1 MDVRPQNV
9 WPSLAFDLKQA
20 NQLVGRFLTAGFYY
34 KTFIKPQRLWP
45 AYQVVLS
52 RFAAGGVAGKDSV
65 HGYYDKRY
73 ATSTSWWPAAGRRAC
88 RSRRRGRRRGR
99 VLLVEEEYELGGHL
113 RFSGEQACPPCPSCA
128 HRWRARPSIEVMT
141 TRSSPAG
148 TTTTGSPSCSARSAG
163 RGAPGEG
170 RAGALVAAAGLI
182 ERPVRLRRQR
192 PAGGDAVDRGA
203 TPGQPVRREA
213 GRPAVVLSANEEGT
227 PPPPTWRAS
236 GSRSCGARRPQ
247 GRDAPP
253 GDRQGRVQAV
263 ELEDG
268 TVLAADL
275 LVTATGWTAPTSLLN
290 MAGDRP
296 VWSPTAARFVPSG
309 ALPPTVLA
317 TGGLVGDGT
326 PDELAEHGRATGAL
340 AARRARGG
348 TGSDVPVLPV
358 ADHPAMFRSS
368 THGFVDFSEDVSSKD
383 IVAAA
388 KEGYDSSELVKRF
401 TTATMG
407 PSQGKLEVIN
417 TVAVLGEATGRQ
429 VADLGTTVWRP
440 PYAPISLGALAG
452 GSSSRPGCPRCSRG
466 TRATGRRRC
475 SRASGSGRTTTA
487 TRSPRRATS
496 ARTSGSSTSH
506 PSASW
511 SCRDRTSRSC

>member
-1 MDVRPQNV
+1 VLD
-9 WPSLAFDLKQA
+9 
-20 NQLVGRFLTAGFYY
+20 GRKGETD
-34 KTFIKPQRLWP
+34 PR
-45 AYQVVLS
+45 
-52 RFAAGGVAGKDSV
+52 
-65 HGYYDKRY
+65 
-73 ATSTSWWPAAGRRAC
+73 ATGR
-88 RSRRRGRRRGR
+88 
-99 VLLVEEEYELGGHL
+99 
-113 RFSGEQACPPCPSCA
+113 
-128 HRWRARPSIEVMT
+128 
-141 TRSSPAG
+141 
-148 TTTTGSPSCSARSAG
+148 
-163 RGAPGEG
+163 
-170 RAGALVAAAGLI
+170 
-182 ERPVRLRRQR
+182 
-192 PAGGDAVDRGA
+192 
-203 TPGQPVRREA
+203 
-213 GRPAVVLSANEEGT
+213 
-227 PPPPTWRAS
+227 
-236 GSRSCGARRPQ
+236 
-247 GRDAPP
+247 
-253 GDRQGRVQAV
+253 GRVQAV

-317 TGGLVGDGT
+317 AGGLVGDGT

-340 AARRARGG
+340 AARRARGE
-348 TGSDVPVLPV
+348 TGADVPVLPV
-358 ADHPAMFRSS
+358 ADHPAMFRAS

-452 GSSSRPGCPRCSRG
+452 RIFEPTRVSPLQPWHESHGATPLLAGQWVRPDHYGDAVARP
-466 TRATGRRRC
+466 
-475 SRASGSGRTTTA
+475 
-487 TRSPRRATS
+487 ATS